1 MDNAA
6 GSPHTISVS
15 GTGMPAPVAQLN
27 ISPSSLSFSSFG
39 GDPSALQS
47 ITVANTGG
55 LAVQIRAVT
64 ATAGFNVLNACG
76 GIVAP
81 GGSCTVGVSFTPSG
95 TPSGTGVQAGTL
107 TIQDDAP
114 GSPQTVQLSG
124 QETDVAFSVA
134 SGSATSA
141 TINVGQTATYNL
153 AVTPADGF
161 TGTLAVSCTGAP
173 AGMQCTGNPA
183 SLTISG
189 ANPVSVTFTV
199 GPMASAENT
208 LPFKGS
214 SAALALALF
223 FGLISAS
230 FRRAGQRLRRFS
242 VTIVACALLLAG
254 LSCGGGSSNPAP
266 TPVQSSTTY
275 VLNAVLTTASG
286 QQVNRSLVLI
296 VLGPAK

>member
-1 MDNAA
+1 MRRLNFSLVLSLVACSVLCAQNTPNSYRLNQIATPWRGGAFADFNGDGALDYAA
-6 GSPHTISVS
+6 LCFNNQSLKY
-15 GTGMPAPVAQLN
+15 QLN
-27 ISPSSLSFSSFG
+27 IFLG
-39 GDPSALQS
+39 RGD
-47 ITVANTGG
+47 G
-55 LAVQIRAVT
+55 
-64 ATAGFNVLNACG
+64 
-76 GIVAP
+76 
-81 GGSCTVGVSFTPSG
+81 
-95 TPSGTGVQAGTL
+95 
-107 TIQDDAP
+107 
-114 GSPQTVQLSG
+114 
-124 QETDVAFSVA
+124 A

-153 AVTPADGF
+153 AVTPAGGF

-230 FRRAGQRLRRFS
+230 FRRAGLRLRRFS
-242 VTIVACALLLAG
+242 ITIVACALLLAG

-275 VLNAVLTTASG
+275 VLNAILTAASG
-286 QQVNRSLVLI
+286 QQVNQSLVLT
-296 VLGPAK
+296 VLGSAK